1 MNAYVNM
8 CVFVG
13 LLKKKKLDLNDF
25 TLKQKCNLVV
35 GSQIAA

>member
-13 LLKKKKLDLNDF
+13 LLKKLDLNDF
-25 TLKQKCNLVV
+25 TLKHKCNLVV